1 MSSIRGLVLLVSI
14 CFVIALYIG
23 FIEHRELAAFV
34 AGACLVALLQVIYAE
49 YKQLKGELDDDFTK

>member
-1 MSSIRGLVLLVSI
+1 MVSI

-23 FIEHRELAAFV
+23 FIEHRELAAFI

-49 YKQLKGELDDDFTK
+49 YKQLKGERDDDFTK

>member
-14 CFVIALYIG
+14 SFVIALYIG
-23 FIEHRELAAFV
+23 FIEHRELAAFI

>member
-1 MSSIRGLVLLVSI
+1 MSSIRWLVTMVSI
-14 CFVIALYIG
+14 CFIVALYIG

-34 AGACLVALLQVIYAE
+34 AGACLVALLQVMYVE

>member
-1 MSSIRGLVLLVSI
+1 MSSIRGLVLMVSM

-23 FIEHRELAAFV
+23 FIEHRELAAFT

-49 YKQLKGELDDDFTK
+49 YKQLKGELDE